1 MILVRRVLSAWLTRP
16 VLQVTHQSEELFFD
30 ESPEFV
36 EAQYR
41 STRDAVCQNP
51 FSEW

>member
-1 MILVRRVLSAWLTRP
+1 MLYAWLTRP